1 MIYSL
6 SMEMYENEE
15 LPATLEW
22 YKDQIAGHHPSVV
35 KNGIRQIGI
44 VKERGKEQNLLK
56 LVQDGMRGIS
66 EVQFYD
72 SIFQKDQSNHTKAQ
86 AVALEGLRNFVPHY
100 FGKRVIEIAS
110 RSYEFIELEDITYPF
125 KKPCIMDIKIG
136 KVTYDPDAS
145 EDKKYTESIKCP
157 HQKEFGFRILGYRL
171 HPDEKGQVRVQD
183 KNWGRTRTPEN
194 IQAAFNDYFQAIPTP
209 KLKSDA
215 IKIFRK
221 ELSKISEWFDSQ
233 QEIQMYSS
241 SLLFVYEGD
250 PHAQTHAKM
259 KMIDFSHVFYEK
271 QLDENYIHGLKFIDN
286 VFHCIEMSDINKDKK

>member
-1 MIYSL
+1 
-6 SMEMYENEE
+6 MYENEE

-44 VKERGKEQNLLK
+44 LKEHGKRHNLLK

-86 AVALEGLRNFVPHY
+86 AEALERLRDFVPHY

-110 RSYEFIELEDITYPF
+110 RSYEFIELEDITHPF

-145 EDKKYTESIKCP
+145 EEKKHTESIKCP
-157 HQKEFGFRILGYRL
+157 FQMEFGFRILGYRL
-171 HPDEKGQVRVQD
+171 HPDENGKVRVRD

-194 IQAAFNDYFQAIPTP
+194 IQAAFNDYFQAMPNK
-209 KLKSDA
+209 KLKAEA
-215 IKIFRK
+215 IKTFRR
-221 ELSKISEWFDSQ
+221 ELAKICHWFDTQ
-233 QEIQMYSS
+233 QELQLYSS

-250 PHAQTHAKM
+250 PHFHLPPKM
-259 KMIDFSHVFYEK
+259 KMIDFSHVFFEK
-271 QLDENYIHGLKFIDN
+271 KHDKNYIHGLKFIDN
-286 VFHCIEMSDINKDKK
+286 VFHNIEISDNI